1 MCKCKC
7 VGATSSK
14 GDKGDKGN
22 TGTNGIDG
30 IQGIYGGFSGEF
42 VFNTSTSTGPGATLL
57 RFNNTTYSSVF
68 RIYVS
73 DTGVGSVNYD
83 SFLDSFLNNS
93 NYGYV
98 RVYKKD
104 DSTKF
109 WMGII
114 TGVTDN
120 GTDHTLDVTYITS
133 NGAFA
138 AADSLVLTFSPT
150 GPGLKWDTISFN
162 NNVSAPYVAITG
174 VISNQVIS
182 TFIYPG
188 TNNVGPIS
196 KIMANIW
203 TANVANNP
211 GINIYDVTNSLLIA
225 GSTSGVVT
233 SSANILDLGTISN
246 LPTNVAVFQ
255 IRMSA
260 SAAFESRLGSIMIG
274 SF

>member
-1 MCKCKC
+1 MCVCTCK
-7 VGATSSK
+7 GATSFKGNK
-14 GDKGDKGN
+14 GDKGDS
-22 TGTNGIDG
+22 GTNGTNG

-42 VFNTSTSTGPGATLL
+42 VFNTSTSTGPGSTLL

-83 SFLDSFLNNS
+83 AFLDSFLNNS

-114 TGVTDN
+114 TAVTDN

-133 NGAFA
+133 NGTFA
-138 AADSLVLTFSPT
+138 AADPLVLTFSPT

-174 VISNQVIS
+174 IVSNQVIS

-188 TNNVGPIS
+188 TNNVGAIS

-203 TANVANNP
+203 TANAANNP

-225 GSTSGVVT
+225 GTSAGTSGLT
-233 SSANILDLGTISN
+233 AQIIDLGTIFN
-246 LPTNVAVFQ
+246 LPANPAVFQ

-260 SAAFESRLGSIMIG
+260 SAAYESRLGSIMIG